1 MASSS
6 HSHPNGASLLPLP
19 LAVPGIGGAVATM
32 FFCVVVATLGGA
44 AAALGLGGEKALTEE
59 MPFPETARN
68 TAKVA
73 R

>member
-1 MASSS
+1 LASSS
-6 HSHPNGASLLPLP
+6 HSHPNGASLLLLSLP

-32 FFCVVVATLGGA
+32 FFRVVATPGD
-44 AAALGLGGEKALTEE
+44 AALELGGEKAPTEE

>member
-1 MASSS
+1 M
-6 HSHPNGASLLPLP
+6 
-19 LAVPGIGGAVATM
+19 PGIGGAVATM
-32 FFCVVVATLGGA
+32 FFCVVATLGDA
-44 AAALGLGGEKALTEE
+44 AAALGLGGEKAPTEE

>member
-32 FFCVVVATLGGA
+32 FFCVVATLGDA